1 VGRRTARRSF
11 IALLALPI
19 ITVAGFTASRP
30 TPVAAASGNEDWLTS
45 VNHFRAQAGLQ
56 PVAENPAYTD
66 ASVAHSCYMIANGI
80 SHDEVAGRPG
90 YTAAGSAAG
99 LRSNVAVSS
108 VATATDR
115 SFVELWIA
123 APYHAIG
130 ILRAATTSMS
140 YGACRDG
147 SSSPWRSGATLDVV
161 SGMGSA
167 PLAAPVVWP
176 GNGSRTD
183 LYRFVS
189 ESPSPVTEC
198 GWTGPA
204 GLPIVALLP
213 EAPTGATAQLT
224 GPGGPVPTC
233 VLTAANSTNSTAK
246 AILDGDNGVVIL
258 PRTEL
263 APGSY
268 TVALSTSSRTVNWTF
283 TVDPAA
289 ADWNNGSSGP
299 AEVQAPTGTSLISM
313 TGGSTG
319 FSPLP
324 PQRLVDSRTGLG
336 ATRLQAGVATPVQI
350 GGTGPVPAGTQAVS
364 INLTAVAPAAAGYL
378 SAYPCNSSPVV
389 SSVNFPAGIDTPNA
403 ALVPL
408 DGSGMMCLFSSVDTD
423 VLVDVNGALLGTAPG
438 RFMSLS
444 PNRLA
449 DSRQGLGLPGRIQ
462 AGSTQSV
469 TLAGGGSP
477 VPAGASAIVMNVT
490 AVDPA
495 NDGFVSVYPCG
506 SSPPVVSSLNPRQG
520 ETRPNLVVVPLGAG
534 GTVCFYSTSTTDLL
548 VDVTG
553 YVQTSGTRFNAVT
566 PTRLADTRVGLRLTA
581 GGTLRVPVAGA
592 RGLPQSTTAIAA
604 NITAVGPSSDGY
616 ITAYGCGDPLPA
628 TSTLNLQAGN
638 DAANG
643 AQVQLGD
650 DGDLCLYST
659 VATDLIVD
667 INGIWS

>member
-1 VGRRTARRSF
+1 
-11 IALLALPI
+11 
-19 ITVAGFTASRP
+19 
-30 TPVAAASGNEDWLTS
+30 
-45 VNHFRAQAGLQ
+45 
-56 PVAENPAYTD
+56 
-66 ASVAHSCYMIANGI
+66 
-80 SHDEVAGRPG
+80 
-90 YTAAGSAAG
+90 
-99 LRSNVAVSS
+99 
-108 VATATDR
+108 
-115 SFVELWIA
+115 
-123 APYHAIG
+123 
-130 ILRAATTSMS
+130 
-140 YGACRDG
+140 
-147 SSSPWRSGATLDVV
+147 
-161 SGMGSA
+161 
-167 PLAAPVVWP
+167 
-176 GNGSRTD
+176 
-183 LYRFVS
+183 
-189 ESPSPVTEC
+189 
-198 GWTGPA
+198 
-204 GLPIVALLP
+204 
-213 EAPTGATAQLT
+213 
-224 GPGGPVPTC
+224 VPTC

-246 AILDGDNGVVIL
+246 AILDGDNGVVIM

-263 APGSY
+263 APGTY
-268 TVALSTSSRTVNWTF
+268 AVALSTSSRTVNWTF

-289 ADWNNGSSGP
+289 ADWNNGSTGP
-299 AEVQAPTGTSLISM
+299 AEVQAPTGTSLISL

-336 ATRLQAGVATPVQI
+336 ATRLRAGVATPVQI

-423 VLVDVNGALLGTAPG
+423 VLVDVNGALLATAPG

-506 SSPPVVSSLNPRQG
+506 SAPPVVSSLNPRQG
-520 ETRPNLVVVPLGAG
+520 ETRPNLVVVPLGPG

-604 NITAVGPSSDGY
+604 NITAVGPSSGGY

-643 AQVQLGD
+643 AQVQLGA